1 MIGHITRITYFMN
14 IPKELHNYLVHTQE
28 LRQNTK
34 GGKEGGG
41 GGWRAPLQNRITPSM
56 YYLRLDLKDVK
67 KEKKN
72 YFIQTENNN
81 KGERQNS
88 IKYSYYYNTIPVEIV
103 QHSHAV
109 PLLFS
114 IEIKTP
120 HTFRTHLERN
130 PPGEKILQ
138 PQNSYNNISW

>member
-1 MIGHITRITYFMN
+1 MTC
-14 IPKELHNYLVHTQE
+14 PSAESNY
-28 LRQNTK
+28 
-34 GGKEGGG
+34 
-41 GGWRAPLQNRITPSM
+41 PL
-56 YYLRLDLKDVK
+56 DVLFEARFERREERK
-67 KEKKN
+67 KKN

-130 PPGEKILQ
+130 PLGEKILQ

>member
-1 MIGHITRITYFMN
+1 MIGYITRITYFMN

-28 LRQNTK
+28 LRQ
-34 GGKEGGG
+34 EGGDV
-41 GGWRAPLQNRITPSM
+41 PLCRIELPPRCIIWGSIW
-56 YYLRLDLKDVK
+56 K
-67 KEKKN
+67 KWKEEKKN

-138 PQNSYNNISW
+138 PQNSYNNITW